1 MKDNLLLRFTIRETM
16 GTVIVGVLLFW
27 PARTLDWWQAW
38 AVVAITFLWTLGTGI
53 VIMRT
58 NPDLLA
64 ERLGPR
70 KGGKS
75 WDTAIMGVVGIVT
88 MGRLI
93 VAGFDHY
100 YGWTSEFPIGVQIT
114 ALVICASA
122 HAMLVWATGSN
133 AYFSQIMRIQTER
146 GHAVA
151 SSGPYRFVRHPGY
164 VGSILNELA
173 LPILLS
179 SWWAFL
185 LGVINVVLFL
195 IRTALED
202 RDLNNELAGYKAYAD
217 KVRYRLLPGVW

>member
-1 MKDNLLLRFTIRETM
+1 MKDKLLLRFAIRETI
-16 GTVIVGVLLFW
+16 GTATVGVLLFW
-27 PARTLDWWQAW
+27 PARTFDWWQAW
-38 AVVAITFLWTLGTGI
+38 AVVVITFLWTLGTGI

-75 WDTAIMGVVGIVT
+75 WDSAIMGFVGVLT

-100 YGWTSEFPIGVQIT
+100 YGWTDAFPIGVQLT
-114 ALVICASA
+114 ALVVVGIV
-122 HAMLVWATGSN
+122 HALLVWATGSN

-146 GHAVA
+146 GHTVA
-151 SSGPYRFVRHPGY
+151 TGGPYRFVRHPGY

-173 LPILLS
+173 VPILLS
-179 SWWAFL
+179 SWWALL
-185 LGVINVVLFL
+185 LGVINVGLFVA
-195 IRTALED
+195 RTALED
-202 RDLNNELAGYKAYAD
+202 RDLRNELDGYKAYAD
-217 KVRYRLLPGVW
+217 QVRYRLLPGVW

>member
-1 MKDNLLLRFTIRETM
+1 MKDKLLLRFAIRETI

-27 PARTLDWWQAW
+27 PARTLDWWPAW
-38 AVVAITFLWTLGTGI
+38 GVVAITFLWTLGTGI
-53 VIMRT
+53 VIVRA

-70 KGGKS
+70 KGGKA
-75 WDTAIMGVVGIVT
+75 WDAAIMGVVGVIT

-100 YGWTSEFPIGVQIT
+100 YGWTGEFPIGVQLA
-114 ALVICASA
+114 ALMICVIA
-122 HAMLVWATGSN
+122 HALLVWATGSN

-146 GHAVA
+146 EHAVA
-151 SSGPYRFVRHPGY
+151 SGGPYRFVRHPGY
-164 VGSILNELA
+164 VGSILNDLA

-185 LGVINVVLFL
+185 LGIINVALF
-195 IRTALED
+195 IARTALED
-202 RDLNNELAGYKAYAD
+202 RDLKNELDGYKAYAD
-217 KVRYRLLPGVW
+217 RVRYRLLPGVW